1 MNVIIG
7 LIIIITTMSL
17 FDAEILPMI
26 PTMLGLFF
34 GLLIAMYPVI
44 LANEEYINQ
53 QNERNKYD
61 N

>member
-1 MNVIIG
+1 
-7 LIIIITTMSL
+7 MSL